1 MNLNSHRNH
10 HPQNIPIDLQHTN
23 IKHLRQHVKKYVVS
37 KNVSHIRDIRYSHI
51 RDICPYKVTYIN
63 SLSDQHWIFRN
74 WCPIRWNMNEIS
86 MLVKKNRFPI
96 LINCFTKF
104 RYFSD
109 FQICFKILE
118 IFSEFESFRFFQNL
132 LKISIFQICLNIFQN
147 FFKISRFADF
157 LIFHKFQIVQ
167 PIN

>member
-74 WCPIRWNMNEIS
+74 WCPIRWNMNVYIGYPTS
-86 MLVKKNRFPI
+86 LNHMTYVKVTHDIPFLDKQCYMLASHIHVFCVGWPSI
-96 LINCFTKF
+96 ASSSSFLSV
-104 RYFSD
+104 FSPSD
-109 FQICFKILE
+109 E
-118 IFSEFESFRFFQNL
+118 
-132 LKISIFQICLNIFQN
+132 
-147 FFKISRFADF
+147 
-157 LIFHKFQIVQ
+157 
-167 PIN
+167 